1 MVDLLVERRIIRVY
15 YHRLPVTNKHTGKV
29 MEGKLKEKQCAT
41 LLRPYTECTFSA
53 TAARTLESQTLSY
66 AKVNGATG
74 FCYGELQTRFGL
86 SRRSARSVLLPL
98 AKSGHLGSKEG
109 VHQVSWDATVRTAE
123 NRERVLVVGLCLLQC
138 ALLSPLFF
146 SEGAGRVEPLFNFGG
161 GGLYRSASSFPSP
174 KADTL
179 THLPSP
185 ARVRIPQPS
194 FFLGR
199 RSLCLPGICR
209 RYLSRPLLSSRSRKP
224 TCAEKPLS
232 LSSLRST
239 RCSK

>member
-1 MVDLLVERRIIRVY
+1 METLTGQRGSWGYKDMVDLLVERRIIRVY

-41 LLRPYTECTFSA
+41 LLRPYTECTCSA

-138 ALLSPLFF
+138 ALLSPLFC
-146 SEGAGRVEPLFNFGG
+146 GG
-161 GGLYRSASSFPSP
+161 GGLGG
-174 KADTL
+174 L
-179 THLPSP
+179 N
-185 ARVRIPQPS
+185 
-194 FFLGR
+194 
-199 RSLCLPGICR
+199 
-209 RYLSRPLLSSRSRKP
+209 RYLSLWGRAAVSVYVVFSVS
-224 TCAEKPLS
+224 
-232 LSSLRST
+232 
-239 RCSK
+239 